1 MGIRRDVGKG
11 SGSATDSRKHV
22 GALLPAVFC
31 IFLGLA
37 LLGGLVPLDGTTSY
51 GMGYEAPCAAHP
63 LGTDGLGR
71 DVLARTLGGGSQLIW
86 VALIATVASTL
97 VGLALG
103 FATAAPGLVC
113 RGVAA
118 VVDLLVVLPTMLVM
132 MVLVYGLGSGVV
144 TMVAVMC
151 AVTAPYL
158 ARYVRSLVRP
168 VLASDYVA
176 QARLAGDCGALIM
189 VREVL
194 PVIAVPLLAD
204 TGQRFISAVYLVASA
219 SFLGFDALGSGADWG
234 TMIQSGLAGLA
245 LNPWASLAPAIAL
258 ACVTVPGNLL
268 LDRLGGRGKL

>member
-1 MGIRRDVGKG
+1 MGTRRNLGNCDVEK
-11 SGSATDSRKHV
+11 RV
-22 GALLPAVFC
+22 GVVLPAVFC

-37 LLGGLVPLDGTTSY
+37 LLGGLAPLDGTTSH
-51 GMGYEAPCAAHP
+51 GMGYEAPCAAHL

-71 DVLARTLGGGSQLIW
+71 DVLARTLGGGAQLIW
-86 VALIATVASTL
+86 VALVATLASTF
-97 VGLALG
+97 VGLVLG
-103 FATAAPGLVC
+103 FVMATPGLIS
-113 RGVAA
+113 RGIVA

-132 MVLVYGLGSGVV
+132 MVLVYGLGSGVA

-158 ARYVRSLVRP
+158 GRYVQSLVKP
-168 VLASDYVA
+168 VLASDYVV
-176 QARLAGDCGALIM
+176 QARLAGDCETLIM
-189 VREVL
+189 AREVL
-194 PVIAVPLLAD
+194 PVIVVPLLAD

-268 LDRLGGRGKL
+268 LDRLGGRAKL

>member
-1 MGIRRDVGKG
+1 MGIRHDLGGGPDFAMG
-11 SGSATDSRKHV
+11 SGKHS
-22 GALLPAVFC
+22 GAVLPVVFC
-31 IFLGLA
+31 VFLGLA
-37 LLGGLVPLDGTTSY
+37 LLGGLAPLDGTTSH

-71 DVLARTLGGGSQLIW
+71 DVLARTLGGGAQLIW
-86 VALIATVASTL
+86 VALAATAASTA

-103 FATAAPGLVC
+103 FATAVPGRVS

-118 VVDLLVVLPTMLVM
+118 VVDLFVVLPTMLVM
-132 MVLVYGLGSGVV
+132 MVLVYGLGSGMA

-168 VLASDYVA
+168 VLASDYVV

-194 PVIAVPLLAD
+194 PVIAAPLLAD

-268 LDRLGGRGKL
+268 LDRLGRRGKL

>member
-1 MGIRRDVGKG
+1 MGIGHDLGRG
-11 SGSATDSRKHV
+11 SGFAGDAGRHV
-22 GALLPAVFC
+22 GAVLPVVFC
-31 IFLGLA
+31 VFLGLA
-37 LLGGLVPLDGTTSY
+37 LLGGLVPLDGTTSH
-51 GMGYEAPCAAHP
+51 GVGYEAPCAAHP

-71 DVLARTLGGGSQLIW
+71 DVLARTLGGGAQLIW
-86 VALIATVASTL
+86 VALAATVASTL

-103 FATAAPGLVC
+103 FATAAPGRVS

-132 MVLVYGLGSGVV
+132 MVLIYGLGSGVA
-144 TMVAVMC
+144 TMIAVMC

-168 VLASDYVA
+168 VLASDYVT
-176 QARLAGDCGALIM
+176 QARLAGDCRAIVM

-258 ACVTVPGNLL
+258 ACVTVSGNLL
-268 LDRLGGRGKL
+268 LDRLGRRGRL

>member
-1 MGIRRDVGKG
+1 MGIRHDLGGGPDFAMG
-11 SGSATDSRKHV
+11 SGRHA
-22 GALLPAVFC
+22 GAVLPVVFC
-31 IFLGLA
+31 VFLGLA
-37 LLGGLVPLDGTTSY
+37 LLGGLAPLDGTTSH
-51 GMGYEAPCAAHP
+51 GVGYEAPCAAHP

-71 DVLARTLGGGSQLIW
+71 DVLARTLGGGAQLIW
-86 VALIATVASTL
+86 VALIATVTSTL

-103 FATAAPGLVC
+103 FATAVPGRVS

-132 MVLVYGLGSGVV
+132 MVLVYGLGSGVA

-168 VLASDYVA
+168 VLASDYVV
-176 QARLAGDCGALIM
+176 QARLAGDPGVVVM

-268 LDRLGGRGKL
+268 LDRLGRRGKL

>member
-1 MGIRRDVGKG
+1 MGIGHDLGRG
-11 SGSATDSRKHV
+11 SGFAGDAGRHV
-22 GALLPAVFC
+22 GTVLPVVFC
-31 IFLGLA
+31 VFLGLA
-37 LLGGLVPLDGTTSY
+37 LLGGLVPLDGTTSH
-51 GMGYEAPCAAHP
+51 GVGYEAPCAAHP

-71 DVLARTLGGGSQLIW
+71 DVLARTLGGGAQLIW
-86 VALIATVASTL
+86 VALAATVASTL

-103 FATAAPGLVC
+103 FATAAPGRVS

-132 MVLVYGLGSGVV
+132 MVLIYGLGSGVA

-168 VLASDYVA
+168 VLASDYVT
-176 QARLAGDCGALIM
+176 QARLAGDCRAVVM

-258 ACVTVPGNLL
+258 ACVTVSGNLL
-268 LDRLGGRGKL
+268 LDRLGRRGRL